1 MPHPLTV
8 LEDLCRIIASE
19 WIAVNT
25 YIERYLNAIEW
36 RLETDKHL
44 TLETFGGFLDRLFI
58 IRRRIAKYKALVEEQ
73 VESCGTSMPAI
84 WGSSKHDH
92 DAAIAAAEIKKDLAQ
107 IQKLIESNSKRV
119 TESVDLITAIMSV
132 REGETSID
140 QTRGLGFL
148 TVIATIFL
156 PFNTVTAILS
166 MQTDFQPGK
175 WRFWLLV
182 AISAGICLCIW
193 LAYIAYQLGARYH
206 KRGNTRTMTSH

>member
-1 MPHPLTV
+1 MKASKPTWEKGNQPDKPSSHQIADSLQDIILLDPPFKQDLACHPEMSNAVGQNSKYRWFLSRPMPRSGP
-8 LEDLCRIIASE
+8 
-19 WIAVNT
+19 
-25 YIERYLNAIEW
+25 
-36 RLETDKHL
+36 
-44 TLETFGGFLDRLFI
+44 
-58 IRRRIAKYKALVEEQ
+58 
-73 VESCGTSMPAI
+73 P
-84 WGSSKHDH
+84 HDH

-119 TESVDLITAIMSV
+119 TESVDLITVIMSV

-182 AISAGICLCIW
+182 AISASIYLCIW